1 MSGITICVNKARYV
15 QMEKNAYVGR
25 RAAIEAG
32 VKVYVGKPCKN
43 CGVKIK
49 RTANGTCLYCM
60 TQCRVRLQ
68 KGTVETSNIRK
79 RAHDAEERAL
89 MKSFEL

>member
-1 MSGITICVNKARYV
+1 MSGITIGVNKARYL

-25 RAAIEAG
+25 KAAIEAG
-32 VKVYVGKPCKN
+32 VKVYVGKQCKN

-49 RTANGTCLYCM
+49 RTSNGTCLYCM
-60 TQCRVRLQ
+60 AQCQVKLH
-68 KGTVETSNIRK
+68 KGTTETSNIRK

>member
-1 MSGITICVNKARYV
+1 MSRITVGINRERYV

-25 RAAIEAG
+25 KAAIEAG
-32 VKVYVGKPCKN
+32 AKVYVGRPCKN
-43 CGVKIK
+43 CSIKIK
-49 RTANGTCLYCM
+49 RTDNGTCVFCAAKA
-60 TQCRVRLQ
+60 QVGRRINEGGV
-68 KGTVETSNIRK
+68 SNIRK

>member
-1 MSGITICVNKARYV
+1 MSGIAIGVNKARYE

-25 RAAIEAG
+25 KAAMEVGA
-32 VKVYVGKPCKN
+32 KVYVGKPCKN

-49 RTANGTCLYCM
+49 RTINSTCLYCM
-60 TQCRVRLQ
+60 AQCRVRLQ
-68 KGTVETSNIRK
+68 KVTVETSNIRK

>member
-1 MSGITICVNKARYV
+1 MSGIEFGVNRERYA

-25 RAAIEAG
+25 KAAIEAG
-32 VKVYVGKPCKN
+32 VKVYVGRPCKN
-43 CGVKIK
+43 CGIRIK
-49 RTANGTCLYCM
+49 RTDNAGCVFCAAKAQM
-60 TQCRVRLQ
+60 ERGRKMDGV
-68 KGTVETSNIRK
+68 SNIRK